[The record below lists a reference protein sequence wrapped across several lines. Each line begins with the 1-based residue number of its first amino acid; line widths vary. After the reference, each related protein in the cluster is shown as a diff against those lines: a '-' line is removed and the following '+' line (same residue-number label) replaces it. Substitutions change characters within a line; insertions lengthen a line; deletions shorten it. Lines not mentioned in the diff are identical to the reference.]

1 MSEETG
7 QTAEE
12 KKSREAAEEASA
24 LNKLT
29 DRVSIL
35 HTYEHTLVLCKCSV
49 SEVDYHLWVG
59 LLFFLKCLW

>member
-24 LNKLT
+24 LDKLT
-29 DRVSIL
+29 DRVSRSASKIVMQ
-35 HTYEHTLVLCKCSV
+35 HSDPSY
-49 SEVDYHLWVG
+49 
-59 LLFFLKCLW
+59 FL